1 MVLYTHM
8 TFIITKII
16 MVGQIRPLKNTTGV
30 AWGTKGN
37 GALPAPNDH
46 NRQSFDGLYKFTN
59 GVEGQLAVAEASP
72 GNTAYN
78 GGRWIEYSVTFNGEP
93 ELVTSYAQLQT
104 LDVTIVE
111 TGNYFQCPLL
121 PVKQHR
127 TNNLSDSGCPANH
140 KPNPEFDL
148 FPEVV
153 EKGKPP
159 E

>member
-1 MVLYTHM
+1 MKKKMLAITLALALL
-8 TFIITKII
+8 IITVIPAFAAGPNF
-16 MVGQIRPLKNTTGV
+16 GQAIYADGI

-37 GALPAPNDH
+37 GDLPAPTDN

-59 GVEGQLAVAEASP
+59 GVEGQLAVAEAAP
-72 GNTAYN
+72 GNPAYN

-121 PVKQHR
+121 PVK
-127 TNNLSDSGCPANH
+127 
-140 KPNPEFDL
+140 
-148 FPEVV
+148 
-153 EKGKPP
+153 
-159 E
+159 